1 MERKEIKL
9 QKVIK
14 VLFFIIMTFSCL
26 LMSSCQSLVYSPS
39 INLPD
44 EIKKDNTNLIAA
56 YERLPLTSSDEEK
69 NDMNNG
75 FMTALQH
82 SFTNSFMLQAKY
94 WADVKSMND
103 GLKFKHGLSLNGFIR
118 LNDANASYKFYLSP
132 LVAAAFE
139 ENVTLMG
146 VIGASASVQTPKFFV
161 LEPFLSVGMYY
172 GSTYYNQNHNN
183 GFRYLYGKND
193 GFAILSNAGTYIPL
207 FGNLKLYLELSFPAV
222 YYSDFATW
230 ETFLVP
236 TIGFKYG
243 F

>member
-1 MERKEIKL
+1 MEQKGLKL
-9 QKVIK
+9 QKNVIG
-14 VLFFIIMTFSCL
+14 LFFIVTFSCVL
-26 LMSSCQSLVYSPS
+26 ISSCQSLVYSPS

-75 FMTALQH
+75 FMAALQH

-94 WADVKSMND
+94 WADVNSMND
-103 GLKFKHGLSLNGFIR
+103 GLKFKHGLSLNAFIR
-118 LNDANASYKFYLSP
+118 LNDSNSPYKFYLSP

-146 VIGASASVQTPKFFV
+146 VFGASASVQTPKFYVF
-161 LEPFLSVGMYY
+161 EPFLSVGMFY
-172 GSTYYNQNHNN
+172 GSSYNKYYHGN
-183 GFRYLYGKND
+183 YD
-193 GFAILSNAGTYIPL
+193 GIAIIPNAGAYIPL
-207 FGNLKLYLELSFPAV
+207 YGNLKLYLELSFPAV